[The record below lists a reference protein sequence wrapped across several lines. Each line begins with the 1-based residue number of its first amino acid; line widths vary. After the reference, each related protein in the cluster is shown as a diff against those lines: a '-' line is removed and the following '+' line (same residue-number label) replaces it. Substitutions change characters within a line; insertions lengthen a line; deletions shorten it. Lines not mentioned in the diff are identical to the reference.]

1 MMIIHSYGEIKT
13 LFDNCGITAREADFD
28 KSKPTPYI
36 AYYRSHEN
44 PIRANGRTIY
54 TIIKMAAELYTRRT
68 DTATEPILEKYFR
81 DNGIVAKKS
90 ERVFVEGENYYET
103 VYEFELVMK

>member
-1 MMIIHSYGEIKT
+1 MRMIHSYDEIKT

-44 PIRANGRTIY
+44 SIRANGRTIY
-54 TIIKMAAELYTRRT
+54 TIIKMRFSKSISGITALSLRNPNACSWRAKTTMRRCMS
-68 DTATEPILEKYFR
+68 L
-81 DNGIVAKKS
+81 S
-90 ERVFVEGENYYET
+90 W
-103 VYEFELVMK
+103 